1 MSFFLL
7 LRKITTQI
15 QTMAKRFRFNHI
27 LLLLSGMLFFSCQ
40 SKDTKK
46 QISESYISFK
56 DYYGRDKQI
65 KKQPQRIVSL
75 SPGITELL
83 FDLGESERLVG
94 RTDFCIHPPQA
105 EKIKSMGGISDAS
118 LEMIVASQPDIVFTA
133 SMVSKQ
139 MVERMEDLG
148 LNVVCL
154 PERSKISDVYETVG
168 LLGRIFGKEQLCDSL
183 INDMKQKITDIEKL
197 IPQDKKPIVYY
208 VVGFGDMGDY
218 TAGGDTFIND
228 IISLAGGENMAK
240 DLNGWSIG
248 KEEIFARQPDFIIV
262 RKEDL
267 KRFVSTPPY
276 NELNA
281 VKENRV
287 MGIESSLTDCQTLR
301 SVEAINQISDFIRQ
315 NK

>member
-7 LRKITTQI
+7 LREITTRI
-15 QTMAKRFRFNHI
+15 STMVKRFRFKHI

-40 SKDTKK
+40 NKNIKEHGT
-46 QISESYISFK
+46 ESYISFK

-83 FDLGESERLVG
+83 FDLGQGERLVG

-183 INDMKQKITDIEKL
+183 IGGMQQSIAEIEKQNA
-197 IPQDKKPIVYY
+197 IDSMSK
-208 VVGFGDMGDY
+208 
-218 TAGGDTFIND
+218 
-228 IISLAGGENMAK
+228 
-240 DLNGWSIG
+240 
-248 KEEIFARQPDFIIV
+248 IF
-262 RKEDL
+262 
-267 KRFVSTPPY
+267 S
-276 NELNA
+276 
-281 VKENRV
+281 
-287 MGIESSLTDCQTLR
+287 ESSCMLRKNYLYSAMMPSMSAVVNLPYTLPLTVRTGARPQAPMQRVASSENLPSEDVPPPSRPSTSPSLLYR
-301 SVEAINQISDFIRQ
+301 SPEPLT
-315 NK
+315 

>member
-27 LLLLSGMLFFSCQ
+27 LLLLSGILFFSCQ
-40 SKDTKK
+40 NKNTKEL
-46 QISESYISFK
+46 STESYVSFQ

-83 FDLGESERLVG
+83 FDIGQGNRLVG
-94 RTDFCIHPPQA
+94 RTDFCLYPPEA

-118 LEMIVASQPDIVFTA
+118 IEMIVAQQPEVVFTA
-133 SMVSKQ
+133 SMVSRQ
-139 MVERMEDLG
+139 MVERMENLG

-154 PERSKISDVYETVG
+154 PERRMVTDVYETIS
-168 LLGRIFGKEQLCDSL
+168 LLGEIFCEEKLSDSL
-183 INDMKQKITDIEKL
+183 IDDMKQKITDIEKL

-276 NELNA
+276 NELKA

>member
-7 LRKITTQI
+7 LREITTQI

-40 SKDTKK
+40 NKNTKEN
-46 QISESYISFK
+46 SAENYISFK

-83 FDLGESERLVG
+83 FDLGQGERLVG

-183 INDMKQKITDIEKL
+183 IDGMKQSIAEIEKQ
-197 IPQDKKPIVYY
+197 IPQGKRPIVYY

-218 TAGGDTFIND
+218 TAGGNTFIND
-228 IISLAGGENMAK
+228 IITLAGGENMAK
-240 DLNGWSIG
+240 DLDGWSIG
-248 KEEIFARQPDFIIV
+248 KEVIFARQPDFIIV

-267 KRFVSTPPY
+267 KRFVSTSPY
-276 NELNA
+276 NKLKA
-281 VKENRV
+281 VKENKV

-301 SVEAINQISDFIRQ
+301 SIEAIKQISDFIKS